1 MRILQSSLLR
11 SVCAI
16 VVGYMLVMYRHDTIH
31 WMTIIFGAL
40 FFISG
45 LISVI
50 AYYIE
55 KRRVQDVAEKM
66 ALMMELR
73 EKDTPT
79 ALIDRERAEQM
90 RNIVKPS
97 YPIVGLGS
105 MILGVILAVMPGSF
119 VKGLMYALSAILILG
134 AVNRLVNLISARKFS
149 HIGWIYWLFP
159 IVIFFVGI
167 YVVVNPMDMA
177 ALPFKILGWGLVL
190 YGIVECIN
198 ALKIYRVRK
207 QYLKAQRQLEEQAAA
222 AENDVQV
229 IEAEEV
235 KE

>member
-11 SVCAI
+11 AACAI
-16 VVGYMLVMYRHDTIH
+16 AVGYLLVIYRHDMVR
-31 WMTIIFGAL
+31 WMTIVSGAL

-79 ALIDRERAEQM
+79 AIIDRERAEQM
-90 RNIVKPS
+90 RDIVKPS
-97 YPIVGLGS
+97 YPIVGIGS
-105 MILGVILAVMPGSF
+105 MILGVILTVMPGNF
-119 VKGLMYALSAILILG
+119 VKGLMYVLSAVLILG
-134 AVNRLVNLISARKFS
+134 AVNQLVNLISARRFS
-149 HIGWIYWLFP
+149 NIGFIYWLFP
-159 IVIFFVGI
+159 IVIFFVGL
-167 YVVVNPMDMA
+167 YVIVQPMEMA
-177 ALPFKILGWGLVL
+177 ALPFKLLGWGLVL
-190 YGIVECIN
+190 YGVVECIN

-222 AENDVQV
+222 SNDVQV

>member
-1 MRILQSSLLR
+1 
-11 SVCAI
+11 
-16 VVGYMLVMYRHDTIH
+16 MYRHDTIH

-90 RNIVKPS
+90 RSIVKPS
-97 YPIVGLGS
+97 YPIVGIGS

-134 AVNRLVNLISARKFS
+134 AVNQLVNLISARKFS
-149 HIGWIYWLFP
+149 TIGWIYWLFP

>member
-16 VVGYMLVMYRHDTIH
+16 AVGYMLVIYRHDMVH
-31 WMTIIFGAL
+31 WMTLIFGAL

-73 EKDTPT
+73 EKETPT
-79 ALIDRERAEQM
+79 AMIDRERAEQM

-97 YPIVGLGS
+97 YPIVGIGS

-134 AVNRLVNLISARKFS
+134 AINQFVNLITARKFS
-149 HIGWIYWLFP
+149 SIGWIYWLFP
-159 IVIFFVGI
+159 IVVFLVGI

-177 ALPFKILGWGLVL
+177 ALPFKILGWGLCL
-190 YGIVECIN
+190 YGVVECIN
-198 ALKIYRVRK
+198 ALKIYRCRK

-222 AENDVQV
+222 TNDVQV